1 MHGKSK
7 PEIAEEA
14 EINRLT
20 QRIIASAIDIHRHVG
35 PGLLESAYQECLAYE
50 LNQAGI
56 RFQREVHLPIQYK
69 TLKLDCSYRL
79 DFLVEGTVI
88 VEVKS
93 IDELS
98 KIHSAQLL
106 TYLKAARKQVGLLI
120 NFNVPMLKQGLKRLV
135 NHYIEPAVEP
145 WDSASSVISGFDFEH
160 SSAKTQRLSV
170 SAVNEHPPAAR
181 RPQ

>member
-1 MHGKSK
+1 MQGKSK
-7 PEIAEEA
+7 PEIAEGA

-20 QRIIASAIDIHRHVG
+20 EKIIASAIDIHRHVG

-50 LNQAGI
+50 LNQGGI
-56 RFQREVHLPIQYK
+56 RFEREVHLPIQYK

-79 DFLVEGTVI
+79 DFLVENTVI

-93 IDELS
+93 IDELT

-120 NFNVPMLKQGLKRLV
+120 NFNVPMLKQGLRRLV
-135 NHYIEPAVEP
+135 NHYREPAVAP
-145 WDSASSVISGFDFEH
+145 LNSAPSAVSGVDFEP
-160 SSAKTQRLSV
+160 SSAKPPRLSV
-170 SAVNEHPPAAR
+170 SAVNGRLLTPR
-181 RPQ
+181 RPN